1 MITLSLIGKV
11 SVDLILAILMLQ
23 IKLLERQ
30 NTVKEVE
37 QIHRI
42 HVIRMAPIRVA
53 VLEYNL
59 APRAITVNGKDMLR
73 LSVQP

>member
-1 MITLSLIGKV
+1 MLSLIGEV
-11 SVDLILAILMLQ
+11 SVDLILAVLMLQ

-42 HVIRMAPIRVA
+42 HVIRMVPIRVA
-53 VLEYNL
+53 VLEYHL
-59 APRAITVNGKDMLR
+59 APRAITVNRKDILLEAER
-73 LSVQP
+73 TC